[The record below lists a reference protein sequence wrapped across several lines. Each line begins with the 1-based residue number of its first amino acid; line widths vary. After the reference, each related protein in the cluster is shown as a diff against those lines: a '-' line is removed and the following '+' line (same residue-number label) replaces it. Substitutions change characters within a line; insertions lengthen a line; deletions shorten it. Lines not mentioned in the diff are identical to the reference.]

1 MKQWRHP
8 LPKDTITSRYGATAR
23 RKSPHRGTD
32 YAGKKKILIRA
43 VTDGVIE
50 KIFYS
55 KCLGWVCV
63 QKTDDDGVYVGYSH
77 LYCNKHDTTECDGK
91 DHENDTCMKNL
102 KVGDKVKIGQPVGR
116 QGNSG
121 DCSKGDHVHVT
132 VHKTPDP
139 RYAKTWDIEKFIDQK
154 IKAWEKND
162 ATQKR
167 SQEKEEKELLE
178 SPQKAKPRSSK
189 VVAPEK
195 GDKPSESI
203 WGLVSQ
209 LWAKKPTGE
218 VCKCC
223 QRPL

>member
-1 MKQWRHP
+1 MKQWKHP
-8 LPKDTITSRYGATAR
+8 LPKETITSRWGATAR

-32 YAGKKKILIRA
+32 YASKKKILIRA
-43 VTDGVIE
+43 VTDGVVE

-55 KCLGWVCV
+55 KCLGWYIV
-63 QKTDDDGVYVGYSH
+63 QKTNDEGLYVGYAH
-77 LYCNKHDTTECDGK
+77 LNCAKHGTECDGK
-91 DHENDTCMKNL
+91 DHNDGSTCMKNL

-121 DCSKGDHVHVT
+121 DCSRGDHVHVT
-132 VHKTPDP
+132 VHKSPDP

-154 IKAWEKND
+154 IEAWEKNN

-167 SQEKEEKELLE
+167 SQKEEEKELLE
-178 SPQKAKPRSSK
+178 SPQKEEKKPSK
-189 VVAPEK
+189 VVTPEK
-195 GDKPSESI
+195 TDKPSESI

-209 LWAKKPTGE
+209 LWSKKPKGE

-223 QRPL
+223 GKPL